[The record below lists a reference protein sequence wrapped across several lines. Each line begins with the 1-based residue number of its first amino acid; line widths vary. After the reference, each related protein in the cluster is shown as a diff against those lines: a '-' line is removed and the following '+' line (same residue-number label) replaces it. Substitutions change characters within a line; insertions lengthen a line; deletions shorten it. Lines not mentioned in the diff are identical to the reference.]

1 MQRALES
8 RLASDWM
15 GGRTAGMG
23 AYPPINVFQRGDGFV
38 AVIEL
43 PGIDKN
49 DIEIEAKE
57 NTIRISGRKSINYD
71 QAASVHRRERLSG
84 VFDRTLSMPIPID
97 PDAIKAE
104 YAMACSA
111 LYLARGERK
120 AADHQ
125 DWQLTFE
132 SRPMDTQQELQVQ
145 QKREVESK
153 QEATIPARV
162 FVPATDIFET
172 DEALTVILEMPGV
185 DKNKVDV
192 KVENDVLKIEG
203 WIDFSRYEGLQPVYT
218 EYNIGN
224 YARSFQLSSK
234 IDQDRISAELRD
246 GVMTLV
252 LPKSEKAKPR
262 KIAVT

>member
-1 MQRALES
+1 
-8 RLASDWM
+8 
-15 GGRTAGMG
+15 
-23 AYPPINVFQRGDGFV
+23 
-38 AVIEL
+38 
-43 PGIDKN
+43 
-49 DIEIEAKE
+49 
-57 NTIRISGRKSINYD
+57 
-71 QAASVHRRERLSG
+71 
-84 VFDRTLSMPIPID
+84 
-97 PDAIKAE
+97 
-104 YAMACSA
+104 
-111 LYLARGERK
+111 
-120 AADHQ
+120 
-125 DWQLTFE
+125 
-132 SRPMDTQQELQVQ
+132 MDTQQELQVQ

-172 DEALTVILEMPGV
+172 DEALTVILEMPGI
-185 DKNKVDV
+185 DKDKVDV

-252 LPKSEKAKPR
+252 LPKSERAKPR
-262 KIAVT
+262 KISVS